1 MTEFRV
7 QGSVFSVDLDM
18 AKIEKFEDIRS
29 WQLARDV
36 TRKIY
41 EVSNAGEFARDFG
54 LRDQIRRSVVSI
66 MSNIAEGFEREGNKE
81 FVNFLTI
88 AKASCA
94 EARSQLFVVLDQNY
108 ISREQFEEISNEL
121 TEIGSLLGGFI
132 KYLRNS
138 DLKGS
143 KFK

>member
-1 MTEFRV
+1 
-7 QGSVFSVDLDM
+7 M
-18 AKIEKFEDIRS
+18 AKIEKFEDIKS
-29 WQLARDV
+29 WKMAREV
-36 TRKIY
+36 VKKIY
-41 EVSNAGEFARDFG
+41 KATRVGDFAKDFA
-54 LRDQIRRSVVSI
+54 LRDQIRRSSVSI

-81 FVNFLTI
+81 FINFLTI

-94 EARSQLFVVLDQNY
+94 ESRSQLYVALDQGY
-108 ISREQFEEISNEL
+108 ITQSDFEEIYKEL
-121 TEIGSLLGGFI
+121 SEIGNLLGGFI